1 MYWYSIYY
9 LAVLFLE
16 AFKRNY
22 KSQIKIIYICP
33 ELIDFGSW
41 LRLCPAGLVSGGA
54 FLVGF
59 SF

>member
-33 ELIDFGSW
+33 ELIDFW
-41 LRLCPAGLVSGGA
+41 
-54 FLVGF
+54 FLVKVMPRWFGF
-59 SF
+59 WRGFFGWL